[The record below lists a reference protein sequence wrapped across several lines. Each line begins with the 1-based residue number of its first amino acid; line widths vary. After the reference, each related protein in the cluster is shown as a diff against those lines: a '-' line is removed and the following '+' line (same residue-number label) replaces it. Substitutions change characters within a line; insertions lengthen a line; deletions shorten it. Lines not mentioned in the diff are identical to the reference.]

1 MPPKNCTSR
10 WPVWTPDGSRLT
22 FASEREGSWDLF
34 EVAGTGTGSPEPL
47 LVAPDDQWP
56 WSWSPDGRTL
66 GYAGGRVGVFDIWFL
81 PRGGKPYQLPRIAG
95 SPAGGASPGV
105 QFSPDG
111 KWIAYQ
117 SEESGRL
124 EVYIRPFPGDRSAV
138 QVSTAGGRYPVW
150 SRDGREILYLT
161 GPDRIMSVNVKFG
174 AEPVLAQPQEL
185 FRIQFGN
192 DGSRPYDIAADGR
205 LIAIQ
210 DLNTTP
216 ASIVVV
222 EHWTEELARL
232 QGSGE
237 K

>member
-1 MPPKNCTSR
+1 M
-10 WPVWTPDGSRLT
+10 
-22 FASEREGSWDLF
+22 
-34 EVAGTGTGSPEPL
+34 
-47 LVAPDDQWP
+47 
-56 WSWSPDGRTL
+56 
-66 GYAGGRVGVFDIWFL
+66 
-81 PRGGKPYQLPRIAG
+81 
-95 SPAGGASPGV
+95 
-105 QFSPDG
+105 
-111 KWIAYQ
+111 
-117 SEESGRL
+117 
-124 EVYIRPFPGDRSAV
+124 
-138 QVSTAGGRYPVW
+138 
-150 SRDGREILYLT
+150 
-161 GPDRIMSVNVKFG
+161 NVKFG